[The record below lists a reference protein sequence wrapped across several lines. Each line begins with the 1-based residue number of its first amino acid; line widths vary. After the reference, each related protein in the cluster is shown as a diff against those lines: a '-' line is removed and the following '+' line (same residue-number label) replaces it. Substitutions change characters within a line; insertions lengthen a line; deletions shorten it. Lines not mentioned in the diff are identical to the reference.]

1 VHQPAGR
8 FSGAD
13 KDLSFRD
20 SLQSVWHNLPQGT
33 PRMREI
39 VRANAW
45 VGFRELVNELG
56 GDADEILAAAH
67 VDAAALSNPD
77 RYMPLRAYIDT
88 LEIAADRLGRRDFG
102 LRMGLRQNLSFLGV
116 LAVAIGNSATAREGI
131 EVCARYLH
139 VHNPSLTM
147 TLTPVVRTSRDFIDV
162 HLELQRPV
170 KRDQYSERTL
180 ASIHTS
186 LKQLVGESY
195 RPYDVW
201 FPHAPMSAMAIY
213 RQVFGIAPVFNRP
226 RMGISM
232 ERAMLDKWRS
242 GGSPQLRQIAETFL
256 RQISPPRSK
265 SFTIRVANVARGLL
279 RGGESTPEQT
289 AAALGIHPRT
299 LQRRLQAEDTSFEKI
314 KDEMRKELAESLL
327 AQSNVSL
334 SHIASLLGYA
344 DSSAFSRS
352 CRRWFGEP
360 PSTVRKR
367 LARGQPATPAVS
379 SPRQPARSKRA

>member
-1 VHQPAGR
+1 V
-8 FSGAD
+8 SGD
-13 KDLSFRD
+13 KP
-20 SLQSVWHNLPQGT
+20 PQHKRHEGA
-33 PRMREI
+33 PGMREI
-39 VRANAW
+39 VRASAW
-45 VGFRELVNELG
+45 AGFRELVKELG

-67 VDAAALSNPD
+67 VDTPALSNPD

-88 LEIAADRLGRRDFG
+88 LEIAAERLGRRDFG
-102 LRMGLRQNLSFLGV
+102 LLMGLRQNLSFLGP
-116 LAVAIGNSATAREGI
+116 LAVAIVNSATARAGI

-139 VHNPSLTM
+139 VHNPALTM
-147 TLTPVVRTSRDFIDV
+147 TLTPVVRTSRDFIDM
-162 HLELQRPV
+162 HLELRRPV
-170 KRDQYSERTL
+170 KRDQNSERML

-186 LKQLVGESY
+186 MRQLVGETY
-195 RPYDVW
+195 KPYAVW
-201 FPHAPMSAMAIY
+201 FPHAQISPVQVY
-213 RQVFGIAPVFNRP
+213 RKAFGITPVFNRP

-232 ERAMLDKWRS
+232 ERAMLDEWRS

-265 SFTIRVANVARGLL
+265 SFTLRVANVARGLL

-299 LQRRLQAEDTSFEKI
+299 LQRRLQSEGTSFEKI
-314 KDEMRKELAESLL
+314 KDDVRKELAESLL
-327 AQSNVSL
+327 SQPNVSL

-360 PSTVRKR
+360 PSAVRKR
-367 LARGQPATPAVS
+367 LARGQPATPESGAHGA
-379 SPRQPARSKRA
+379 SPDEPRRARSKRA

>member
-1 VHQPAGR
+1 VRYDSRFTMKRREGAG
-8 FSGAD
+8 
-13 KDLSFRD
+13 
-20 SLQSVWHNLPQGT
+20 
-33 PRMREI
+33 MREI
-39 VRANAW
+39 VRASAW
-45 VGFRELVNELG
+45 GGFMELVRELG
-56 GDADEILAAAH
+56 GDPDEILAAAH
-67 VDAAALSNPD
+67 VDTPALSNPD

-88 LEIAADRLGRRDFG
+88 LEIAADRLGRPDFG
-102 LRMGLRQNLSFLGV
+102 LLAGARQNLSFLGA
-116 LAVAIGNSATAREGI
+116 LALAITNSATAREGI

-139 VHNPSLTM
+139 VHNPALTM
-147 TLTPVVRTSRDFIDV
+147 TLTPVVRSSRDFIDL
-162 HLELQRPV
+162 HLELRRPV
-170 KRDQYSERTL
+170 KRDQNSERML

-186 LKQLVGESY
+186 MRQWVGETY
-195 RPYDVW
+195 KPYAVW
-201 FPHAPMSAMAIY
+201 FPHAQISPMPVY
-213 RQVFGIAPVFNRP
+213 RKVFGISPVFNRP

-232 ERAMLDKWRS
+232 ERSILDAWRP

-314 KDEMRKELAESLL
+314 KDDVRKELAESLL
-327 AQSNVSL
+327 SQRNVSL

-344 DSSAFSRS
+344 DSSAFSRT

-360 PSTVRKR
+360 PSAVRKR
-367 LARGQPATPAVS
+367 LARGQPAVS
-379 SPRQPARSKRA
+379 SPSTHPRPPARSKRA